1 MNRKVN
7 KSVFSISNVL
17 VFVFFLFSIR
27 NPAEQFVWAQAE
39 ENQLSHIKEQYNLQE
54 VVHPKGKNV
63 SSENQTDDRYKLI
76 PGGDA
81 IGIKI
86 QTDGLVVADT
96 YHVPTESGEV
106 NPAKDAGIMKG
117 DIIVAVDDFKIST
130 VEEYKEQLIKSQ
142 INGVLKLTINRQG
155 QISEIRVKPVI
166 STDGVVT
173 TGLYLRDKI
182 AGIGTLTY
190 IDPKTSKY
198 GALGH
203 EIIDQDT
210 NRLVEIHHGEI
221 INSNVTSI
229 RKAKAGSPGEKI
241 ADILFEEKL
250 GTLEKNNQFGIYGLM
265 QVEQFNSK
273 SLMPI
278 AYIKE
283 VKKGK
288 AQILT
293 VLNGTE
299 IETFDIEI
307 TEVNNQSHKAVKGI
321 KYKVTDKRLLD
332 ETGGIVQGMS
342 GSPIIQDGKIIGAV
356 THVLVHDS
364 TMGYGIFIEWM
375 LQESEI
381 NYLTAINNQKV
392 A

>member
-1 MNRKVN
+1 MYRNIN
-7 KSVFSISNVL
+7 KKAFSFSRAL

-39 ENQLSHIKEQYNLQE
+39 GNQASE
-54 VVHPKGKNV
+54 VNETYSVQDISYSKSQRTV
-63 SSENQTDDRYKLI
+63 SKTTTNDRYMLI

-86 QTDGLVVADT
+86 QTDGLIVVDT
-96 YHVPTESGEV
+96 YNISTESGEI
-106 NPAKDAGIMKG
+106 NPAKEAGILKG
-117 DIIVAVDDFKIST
+117 DVIIAVNDHQIST
-130 VEEYKEQLIKSQ
+130 VEEYRDQLVKSQ
-142 INGVLKLTINRQG
+142 MNGSLNLKINRLG
-155 QISEIRVKPVI
+155 QISELTVKSVI
-166 STDGVVT
+166 NTDGVLT

-182 AGIGTLTY
+182 AGIGTLSY
-190 IDPKTSKY
+190 IDPNTNKY

-203 EIIDQDT
+203 EIIDQAT
-210 NRLVEIHHGEI
+210 NQLVEIHQGEI

-229 RKAKAGSPGEKI
+229 RKAKAGNPGEKI
-241 ADILFEEKL
+241 ADILFNEKL
-250 GTLEKNNQFGIYGLM
+250 GTLEKNNQFGIYGIM
-265 QVEQFNSK
+265 QVDQFNAK
-273 SLMPI
+273 ELMPI
-278 AYIKE
+278 AYVEE
-283 VKKGK
+283 VQKGK

-293 VLNGTE
+293 VLNGTT
-299 IETFDIEI
+299 IEAFDIEI
-307 TEVNNQSHKAVKGI
+307 TEINFQVQKAVKGI

-342 GSPIIQDGKIIGAV
+342 GSPIIQNGKIIGAV

-381 NYLTAINNQKV
+381 NYKSMPINQKV